1 MLIDFAISDI
11 VKIETADYLLSSN
24 IMLSRPVPKYHIA
37 TNFSI
42 PPVEA
47 GGILQLGSIIANV
60 ASADEPLNEDCHVQ
74 IPQAKLFCSHQ
85 KGFTAITSH
94 MTRGDYGVWAK
105 FVGLAGVRGELGR
118 ASKRST
124 EDIYYFRSIDTIYF
138 NPPQAYMKDSMH
150 QNDIKDYMVGS
161 GEDHVYMVTGLKI
174 ARGPSVR
181 MAEIRRFQ
189 AAGKLE
195 LRELGGL
202 AFELGPKFGTSKEM
216 RQEAGFE
223 DSTDFIIGIRV
234 KKLMYK
240 KHWLTRVSGTL
251 LAKEYNKGAT
261 MVDDDAAKNDADE
274 VVDLEDD
281 DMEAQTEVETE
292 TIDSK
297 ITQTLWVVS

>member
-1 MLIDFAISDI
+1 
-11 VKIETADYLLSSN
+11 
-24 IMLSRPVPKYHIA
+24 MLSRPVLKYHIA

-60 ASADEPLNEDCHVQ
+60 ASADEPLNDDCHVQ
-74 IPQAKLFCSHQ
+74 IPQDKLFCSHQ
-85 KGFTAITSH
+85 KGFTAIKSH

-105 FVGLAGVRGELGR
+105 FVGLVGLGGELGW

-138 NPPQAYMKDSMH
+138 NPSQAYMNDSMH
-150 QNDIKDYMVGS
+150 QNDIKDYLVGS

-174 ARGPSVR
+174 ARGPSVK
-181 MAEIRRFQ
+181 MAETRRFQ
-189 AAGKLE
+189 AAGN
-195 LRELGGL
+195 LGLQEPGGSS
-202 AFELGPKFGTSKEM
+202 FELGPKFGISKEM

-234 KKLMYK
+234 RKLMYK
-240 KHWLTRVSGTL
+240 KHWLTRTSGAL

-261 MVDDDAAKNDADE
+261 MVDDDAARNGADE
-274 VVDLEDD
+274 AVDLGDD
-281 DMEAQTEVETE
+281 GMEAQTEVETE

-297 ITQTLWVVS
+297 ITQTVWVIS